1 MRLPK
6 RAFKKTTLTYFQIML
21 MKIKDVKDLDLKTRL
36 FDDINNNDNMK
47 AVNDIKDL
55 NLKMF

>member
-1 MRLPK
+1 
-6 RAFKKTTLTYFQIML
+6 